1 MKKWILNHLKLT
13 VAVLSFLVTLI
24 ILGSVMLSSY
34 ISYKNGKQQ
43 RNNGKFQEYL
53 DESIEKIKN
62 NDDKKSLIDL
72 NRDIISMYTSQTE
85 NIEEK
90 VL

>member
-1 MKKWILNHLKLT
+1 MYSRNVKKIEPNAKLDF
-13 VAVLSFLVTLI
+13 S
-24 ILGSVMLSSY
+24 SQSY
-34 ISYKNGKQQ
+34 ISYNNGKQQ

-72 NRDIISMYTSQTE
+72 KRDIISMYTSQTE

>member
-1 MKKWILNHLKLT
+1 MYSRNVKKIEPNAKLDF
-13 VAVLSFLVTLI
+13 S
-24 ILGSVMLSSY
+24 SQSY
-34 ISYKNGKQQ
+34 ISYNNGKQQ

-72 NRDIISMYTSQTE
+72 KRDIISMYTSQAE
-85 NIEEK
+85 DVEEK